1 MVNIVETTQTD
12 KARKTSLSPKTVTKS
27 EVKSLQKRIQE
38 LRRNHELA
46 ELGGGPDRIDAQHTK
61 GKLTARERIELLLDP
76 GSFIELD
83 KFVQH
88 RETHFG
94 MDKKRFLGD
103 GVVTGYGKVEGRLV
117 YVYSQDFTVLGGS
130 LGEMCAQKITKVQDM
145 AIQNGAPLIGLNDSG
160 GARIQEGIGSLAGY
174 GEIFYRNVEAS
185 GVIPQITGI
194 LGPCAGGAVYSPAI
208 TDFVFMTRGTGQ
220 MFVTGPEVV
229 ETVTGEKTT
238 FDELGGADMHGS
250 VSGVSHFTS
259 DSEEETIL
267 KIKRLLSYLP
277 QNNAEEPPVVLTQD
291 DPARLDEALDTLV
304 PVDPQRPYDM
314 RDVVDR
320 VFDAGS
326 FMEVHPDFAPNI
338 VVGLARLSGRA
349 VGVIGNQPKVLA
361 GVIDN
366 DASDK
371 AARFVRFCDAFNIP
385 LVTFVDVPGFMPGLD
400 QERGGI
406 IRNGAKLLYA
416 YCEATVPKLTV
427 ITRKAY
433 GGAYIV
439 MCSKHLRSDVN
450 LAWPHTEVAVMGPDA
465 AVKVVHRRELAN
477 AQDPEALRGE
487 LEKEFRD
494 RFANPMVAAE
504 RGFVDDI
511 IEPRETRPRLVT
523 ALDSLT
529 NKRRS
534 RKARKHGNIPL

>member
-1 MVNIVETTQTD
+1 MNIVETTQKENGPAVLKDPMQT
-12 KARKTSLSPKTVTKS
+12 RL
-27 EVKSLQKRIQE
+27 QE

-61 GKLTARERIELLLDP
+61 GKLTARERMELLLDP
-76 GSFIELD
+76 GTFIELD

-103 GVVTGYGKVEGRLV
+103 GVVTGYGKVDGRLV

-145 AIQNGAPLIGLNDSG
+145 ALQNGAPLIGLNDSG

-185 GVIPQITGI
+185 GVIPQITAI
-194 LGPCAGGAVYSPAI
+194 MGPCAGGAVYSPAI
-208 TDFVFMTRGTGQ
+208 TDFIFMTEGTGH

-229 ETVTGEKTT
+229 ETVTGEKTS
-238 FDELGGADMHGS
+238 FDELGGAQMHSS
-250 VSGVSHFTS
+250 VSGVSHFSSQT
-259 DSEEETIL
+259 EEETIL
-267 KIKRLLSYLP
+267 KMKRLLSYLP
-277 QNNAEEPPVVLTQD
+277 QNNAEEPPVVPTDD

-304 PVDPQRPYDM
+304 PMDTKRPYDM
-314 RDVVDR
+314 RDIVDR
-320 VFDAGS
+320 IFDKGT

-338 VVGLARLSGRA
+338 VVGLARLSGRT
-349 VGVIGNQPKVLA
+349 VGVVGNQPKVLA

-385 LVTFVDVPGFMPGLD
+385 LITFVDVPGFMPGLD

-427 ITRKAY
+427 VTRKAY

-450 LAWPHTEVAVMGPDA
+450 LAWPHTEIAVMGPDA
-465 AVKVVHRRELAN
+465 AVNVVHRREIA
-477 AQDPEALRGE
+477 AADDPDALRSR
-487 LEKEFRD
+487 LEGEFRE

-523 ALDSLT
+523 SLEALAG
-529 NKRRS
+529 KRRT
-534 RKARKHGNIPL
+534 RAARKHGNIPL